1 MGRRLKFQGR
11 LQDLAKDAA
20 PLFKKALRF
29 YQGLSGDLVKQ
40 SHSLDV
46 FACALDQVSFIGAY
60 GSHTLH
66 IETQYTFNHVQLHL
80 HLRPS
85 GHDHVHVS

>member
-1 MGRRLKFQGR
+1 MSHWLDLAPAVLL

-29 YQGLSGDLVKQ
+29 YQGLSGDLAKQ

-46 FACALDQVSFIGAY
+46 FACALDQV
-60 GSHTLH
+60 
-66 IETQYTFNHVQLHL
+66 
-80 HLRPS
+80 RP
-85 GHDHVHVS
+85 VAAML